1 MSDVFFLVLR
11 RLRIPLILLL
21 TVYAVATLGMTL
33 IPGIDPNGQPW
44 HMSFFHAFYFVSITA
59 TTIGFGEIPY
69 PFTDTQRA
77 WALICAYTSVVAWL
91 YAIGNMLRLLQDPT
105 FKNAIAERTFT
116 RNIKDIDQPFYII
129 CGYGETGMFINQGLS
144 QLGIQTV
151 IIDRNHERTN
161 SLELED
167 LSLPP
172 IILNADTTDPRNLVY
187 AGLHHGKCAGIV
199 AVTEDDHTN
208 LKVAVASKLL
218 NQNVPVICRSE
229 IQDEA
234 DNMASFGTNVIVNP
248 FLIFANRLNLMAH
261 DPSLH
266 QIQNWFINQHSAQH
280 LAERPLPKGLWI
292 ICGFG
297 RLGKSIEAILAKD
310 GIEIVVVDPDPI
322 QSGAPEGSIVGRGT
336 EARTLHEAGIIDAS
350 VIVAASND
358 DANNLSVMITA
369 HQINKQ
375 IYTIGRVN
383 DEANQSLFTQA
394 NCDYIMRR
402 SQLVANEVLTSIS
415 RPLVSNLIKYSSSLK
430 DDSTERL
437 IEEIDKLTG
446 RHDPITWRLLLDAE
460 QAPALAGHLEQG
472 LPLSIGQ
479 ICQNELLPRSRCLPL
494 LLQRGSV
501 SHLLP
506 SSGTQLMVDDELLV
520 CGRRRSLLLP
530 QRLRENSELIDTLI
544 NENPRHIPLLRWW
557 RRNASAR
564 KLTAD
569 QAPEPDTHHPT

>member
-1 MSDVFFLVLR
+1 MSNVFFLVLR
-11 RLRIPLILLL
+11 RLRIPLILLVM
-21 TVYAVATLGMTL
+21 VYAIATLGMTL

-91 YAIGNMLRLLQDPT
+91 YALGNMLRLLQDPT
-105 FKNAIAERTFT
+105 FKNAIAERTFA
-116 RNIKDIDQPFYII
+116 RNIKNIDRPFYII

-151 IIDRNHERTN
+151 IIDRNHNRTN

-172 IILNADTTDPRNLVY
+172 IILNADATDPRNLVY
-187 AGLHHGKCAGIV
+187 AGLHHSKCAGII
-199 AVTEDDHTN
+199 AVTEKDHTN

-218 NQNVPVICRSE
+218 NENVPVICRSE

-234 DNMASFGTNVIVNP
+234 DNMASFGTNVIINP
-248 FLIFANRLNLMAH
+248 FLTFANRLNLMAY
-261 DPSLH
+261 DPALH
-266 QIQNWFINQHSAQH
+266 QIQNWFINQHSSQH
-280 LAERPLPKGLWI
+280 LTERLLPKGRWI

-297 RLGKSIEAILAKD
+297 RLGKSIEATLAKD
-310 GIEIVVVDPDPI
+310 GIEMVVVDPTPS
-322 QSGAPEGSIVGRGT
+322 QNGAPQGSIVGRGT
-336 EARTLHEAGIIDAS
+336 EAKTLHEAGISDAS
-350 VIVAASND
+350 VIIAASND
-358 DANNLSVMITA
+358 DANNLSVIITA
-369 HQINKQ
+369 HQINKE

-383 DEANQSLFTQA
+383 DEANQSLFEQA

-415 RPLVSNLIKYSSSLK
+415 RPLVSKFIKYSSSLK

-446 RHDPITWRLLLDAE
+446 RHDPITWRLLLNAE
-460 QAPALAGHLEQG
+460 QSPALASHLEQG
-472 LPLSIGQ
+472 LALSVGQ
-479 ICQNELLPRSRCLPL
+479 ICQNELLPRSDCLPL

-506 SSGTQLMVDDELLV
+506 SNDTQLLLNDELLV

-530 QRLRENSELIDTLI
+530 QRLRENGELIDTLI
-544 NENPRHIPLLRWW
+544 NKNPRHIPLLRWW
-557 RRNASAR
+557 RRNATR
-564 KLTAD
+564 QNLKAD
-569 QAPEPDTHHPT
+569 QGTEQ

>member
-1 MSDVFFLVLR
+1 MSNVFFLVLR
-11 RLRIPLILLL
+11 RLRIPLALLVM
-21 TVYAVATLGMTL
+21 VYAIATLGMTL

-91 YAIGNMLRLLQDPT
+91 YAIGNILRLLQDPT
-105 FKNAIAERTFT
+105 FKNAIAERTFA
-116 RNIKDIDQPFYII
+116 RNIKDIGRPFYII

-151 IIDRNHERTN
+151 IIDRDHERTN

-187 AGLHHGKCAGIV
+187 AGLHHSKCAGII
-199 AVTEDDHTN
+199 AVTENDHTN

-218 NQNVPVICRSE
+218 NENVPVICRSE

-234 DNMASFGTNVIVNP
+234 DNMASFGTNAIINP
-248 FLIFANRLNLMAH
+248 FLTFANRLNLMAH

-280 LAERPLPKGLWI
+280 LTERLLPKGRWI

-297 RLGKSIEAILAKD
+297 RLGKSIEATLAKD
-310 GIEIVVVDPDPI
+310 GIEMVVVDPEPT
-322 QSGAPEGSIVGRGT
+322 QSGAPAGSIVGRGT
-336 EARTLHEAGIIDAS
+336 EAKTLHEAGISDAN

-369 HQINKQ
+369 HEINKE

-383 DEANQSLFTQA
+383 NEANQSLFEQA

-402 SQLVANEVLTSIS
+402 SQLIANEVLTSIS
-415 RPLVSNLIKYSSSLK
+415 RPLVSKFIKYSSSLK

-446 RHDPITWRLLLDAE
+446 RYDPITWRLLLNAE
-460 QAPALAGHLEQG
+460 QSPALASHLEQG
-472 LPLSIGQ
+472 LPLNIGQ
-479 ICQNELLPRSRCLPL
+479 ICQNELLPHSDCLPL

-506 SSGTQLMVDDELLV
+506 SSDTQLLVNDELLV
-520 CGRRRSLLLP
+520 CGRRRNLLLP

-544 NENPRHIPLLRWW
+544 NKNPRHIPLLRWW
-557 RRNASAR
+557 RRNASR
-564 KLTAD
+564 RNLKAD
-569 QAPEPDTHHPT
+569 QGIEQ

>member
-1 MSDVFFLVLR
+1 MSNVFFLVLR
-11 RLRIPLILLL
+11 RLRIPLALLVM
-21 TVYAVATLGMTL
+21 VYAIATLGMTL

-91 YAIGNMLRLLQDPT
+91 YAIGNILRLLQDPT
-105 FKNAIAERTFT
+105 FKNAIAERTFA
-116 RNIKDIDQPFYII
+116 RNIKDIGRPFYII

-151 IIDRNHERTN
+151 IIDRDHERTN

-187 AGLHHGKCAGIV
+187 AGLHHSKCAGII
-199 AVTEDDHTN
+199 AVTENDHTN

-218 NQNVPVICRSE
+218 NENVPVICRSE

-234 DNMASFGTNVIVNP
+234 DNMASFGTNVIINP
-248 FLIFANRLNLMAH
+248 FLTFANRLNLMAH

-280 LAERPLPKGLWI
+280 LTERLLPKGRWI

-297 RLGKSIEAILAKD
+297 RLGKSIEATLAKD
-310 GIEIVVVDPDPI
+310 GIEMVVVDPEPT
-322 QSGAPEGSIVGRGT
+322 QSGAPAGSIVGRGT
-336 EARTLHEAGIIDAS
+336 EAKTLHEAGISDAN

-369 HQINKQ
+369 HEINKE

-383 DEANQSLFTQA
+383 NEANQSLFEQA

-402 SQLVANEVLTSIS
+402 SQLIANEVLTSIS
-415 RPLVSNLIKYSSSLK
+415 RPLVSKFIKYSSSLK

-446 RHDPITWRLLLDAE
+446 RYDPITWRLLLNAE
-460 QAPALAGHLEQG
+460 QSPALASHLEQG
-472 LPLSIGQ
+472 LPLNIGQ
-479 ICQNELLPRSRCLPL
+479 ICQNELLPHSDCLPL

-506 SSGTQLMVDDELLV
+506 SSDTQLLVNDELLV
-520 CGRRRSLLLP
+520 CGRRRNLLLP

-544 NENPRHIPLLRWW
+544 NKNPRHIPLLRWW
-557 RRNASAR
+557 RRNASR
-564 KLTAD
+564 RNLKAD
-569 QAPEPDTHHPT
+569 QGIEQ

>member
-1 MSDVFFLVLR
+1 
-11 RLRIPLILLL
+11 
-21 TVYAVATLGMTL
+21 
-33 IPGIDPNGQPW
+33 
-44 HMSFFHAFYFVSITA
+44 MSFFHAFYFVSITA

-91 YAIGNMLRLLQDPT
+91 YAIGNMLKLLQDPT
-105 FKNAIAERTFT
+105 FINAIAERTFAK
-116 RNIKDIDQPFYII
+116 NIKDIDQPFYII

-151 IIDRNHERTN
+151 IIERNHERTN

-167 LSLPP
+167 LSLPA
-172 IILNADTTDPRNLVY
+172 IILNADTTDPRNLEY
-187 AGLHHGKCAGIV
+187 AGLHHGKCAGII

-208 LKVAVASKLL
+208 LMVAVASKLL
-218 NQNVPVICRSE
+218 NKNVPVICRSE

-266 QIQNWFINQHSAQH
+266 HIQNWFINQHSAQH
-280 LAERPLPKGLWI
+280 LTERPLPKGLWI

-310 GIEIVVVDPDPI
+310 GIEMVVIDPDPI
-322 QSGAPEGSIVGRGT
+322 QSGAPKGSIVGRGT
-336 EARTLHEAGIIDAS
+336 EAKTLLEAGISDAS

-383 DEANQSLFTQA
+383 DEENQSLFMQA

-415 RPLVSNLIKYSSSLK
+415 RPLVSKFIKYSSSLK

-437 IEEIDKLTG
+437 IKEIDKLTG
-446 RHDPITWRLLLDAE
+446 RHDPITWRLLLNAE
-460 QAPALAGHLEQG
+460 QAPALTSHLEQG
-472 LPLSIGQ
+472 LPLSVGQ
-479 ICQNELLPRSRCLPL
+479 ICQNQLLPRSRCMPL

-506 SSGTQLMVDDELLV
+506 SSDTPLMLDDELLV

-544 NENPRHIPLLRWW
+544 NKNPRHIPLLRWR

-564 KLTAD
+564 QLKAD
-569 QAPEPDTHHPT
+569 QVSKPDT

>member
-11 RLRIPLILLL
+11 RLRIPLILLVM
-21 TVYAVATLGMTL
+21 VYAIATLGMTL

-105 FKNAIAERTFT
+105 FKNAIAERTFA
-116 RNIKDIDQPFYII
+116 RNIKDIDRPFYII

-151 IIDRNHERTN
+151 IIDRDHNRTN

-172 IILNADTTDPRNLVY
+172 IILNADATDPRNLVY
-187 AGLHHGKCAGIV
+187 AGLHHSKCAGII
-199 AVTEDDHTN
+199 AVTEKDHTN

-218 NQNVPVICRSE
+218 NENVPVICRSE

-234 DNMASFGTNVIVNP
+234 DNMASFGTNVIINP
-248 FLIFANRLNLMAH
+248 FLTFANRLNLMAY
-261 DPSLH
+261 DPALH
-266 QIQNWFINQHSAQH
+266 QIQNWFINQHSSQH
-280 LAERPLPKGLWI
+280 LTERLLPKGRWI

-297 RLGKSIEAILAKD
+297 RLGKSIEATLAKD
-310 GIEIVVVDPDPI
+310 GIEMVVVDPDPE

-336 EARTLHEAGIIDAS
+336 EAKTLHEAGISDAS

-369 HQINKQ
+369 HQINKE

-383 DEANQSLFTQA
+383 DEANQSLFEQA

-415 RPLVSNLIKYSSSLK
+415 RPLVSKFIKYSSSLK

-437 IEEIDKLTG
+437 IEDIDKLTG
-446 RHDPITWRLLLDAE
+446 RHDPITWRLLLNAE
-460 QAPALAGHLEQG
+460 QSPALASHLEQG
-472 LPLSIGQ
+472 LALSVGQ
-479 ICQNELLPRSRCLPL
+479 ICQNELLPRSDCLPL
-494 LLQRGSV
+494 LLQRGNV

-506 SSGTQLMVDDELLV
+506 SSDTQLLMNDELLV

-530 QRLRENSELIDTLI
+530 QRLRENGELIDTLI
-544 NENPRHIPLLRWW
+544 NKNPRHIPLLRWW
-557 RRNASAR
+557 RRNATR
-564 KLTAD
+564 RNLKAD
-569 QAPEPDTHHPT
+569 QGT